1 MSSLKSLNFERPN
14 SGVPNFIFSSLVAY
28 PEIVMC
34 LAHTIK
40 KIEVWCR
47 RLRETPDCGPPK
59 FCHIYLYKLYLR
71 NLKILSVQHKWLNF
85 KFWHLCL
92 REVSSFWYPQFCQIL
107 SFCYIF

>member
-47 RLRETPDCGPPK
+47 RLRETPHCGTTNFTK
-59 FCHIYLYKLYLR
+59 FYLF
-71 NLKILSVQHKWLNF
+71 IF
-85 KFWHLCL
+85 A
-92 REVSSFWYPQFCQIL
+92 YPEK
-107 SFCYIF
+107 SG